1 MSNPVRSVS
10 VVICAYNEQSS
21 VGAVLEK
28 LSKLEFINEIIAV
41 NNGSTDKTGEI
52 LAQWKAKDQRIQIVT
67 VDKNIGLGYGLVKG
81 IYATTGDIVVRQD
94 ADLEYDP
101 NEIIDMITPMINGHG
116 NVCFGSRMLVK
127 KAHRAQYYYNYLA
140 NVLFTFLADMMCNLN
155 LTDVETAAKAFK
167 GRLIRGLQFNSNGF
181 EIEIEML
188 FRLRKAGAVFYEV
201 PISYYGRTVDEGKK
215 IRFKDAFTTL
225 FALLRYGLV
234 WRLLRNRLR
243 QDQPPASA

>member
-1 MSNPVRSVS
+1 MSHHKPSVS
-10 VVICAYNEQSS
+10 VVVCAYNEQCSI
-21 VGAVLEK
+21 GEVLDK
-28 LSKLEFINEIIAV
+28 LSKLDFIHEIIAV

-52 LAQWKAKDQRIQIVT
+52 LAAWQNKDQRIKIAT

-101 NEIIDMITPMINGHG
+101 CEIIDMITPMINGHG

-140 NVLFTFLADMMCNLN
+140 NVLFTFLSDILCNLN
-155 LTDVETAAKAFK
+155 LTDVETAAKAFN
-167 GRLIRGLQFNSNGF
+167 GNLIRGIQFNSKGF

-201 PISYYGRTVDEGKK
+201 PISYYGRSVEEGKK
-215 IRFKDAFTTL
+215 IRLKDAFTTL
-225 FALLRYGLV
+225 LALFRYGLG
-234 WRLLRNRLR
+234 WRYLRNRAR
-243 QDQPPASA
+243 